1 MVCRTPSLERATRE
15 NAVNGHKDT
24 GPDRSLAAEL
34 EESRRRW
41 LESGIPIPEAL
52 LVTGSGLSLD
62 LGEPAAG
69 PWPFSDLFP
78 FEVEAIEGHA
88 VTAELVRTGNGRLVL
103 YSRGR
108 LHAYQGYTPAQVV
121 YLVRLSALLGARSLV
136 VTNAA
141 GSLRADLPPGSIVA
155 IADHINLT
163 GLNPLRGRLPAAWG
177 PQFPDLADAYDPGL
191 RRRFADLGTQAGIP
205 VGEGVYAGLLGPSF
219 ETPAEIRAYRTLGAD
234 LVGMSTVLEVIAA
247 RHMGLRAL
255 GFSLVTNMG
264 VGLVDEAV
272 DHQDVLRIGGRA
284 SGGVA
289 RLISDLFADEA
300 FWNVESS

>member
-1 MVCRTPSLERATRE
+1 M
-15 NAVNGHKDT
+15 NGHKDT
-24 GPDRSLAAEL
+24 GPDTSLAAEL

-41 LESGIPIPEAL
+41 LEAGIPAPEAL
-52 LVTGSGLSLD
+52 LVTGSGLSLN

-78 FEVEAIEGHA
+78 FDVEAIEGHA

-155 IADHINLT
+155 ISDHINLT

-177 PQFPDLADAYDPGL
+177 PQFPDLADAYDPGCAAGSRNSASRPEHRSPRGSTPACSGRPSRL
-191 RRRFADLGTQAGIP
+191 PPRFAPTAP
-205 VGEGVYAGLLGPSF
+205 WAPTWSACR
-219 ETPAEIRAYRTLGAD
+219 PC
-234 LVGMSTVLEVIAA
+234 SK
-247 RHMGLRAL
+247 
-255 GFSLVTNMG
+255 
-264 VGLVDEAV
+264 
-272 DHQDVLRIGGRA
+272 
-284 SGGVA
+284 
-289 RLISDLFADEA
+289 
-300 FWNVESS
+300 